1 MKDVVESPA
10 DSDLGPVSEAEL
22 YRAIITDGLME
33 YVAIPWQNH
42 SEDDRESKQLTVNL
56 GLFVAHILA
65 GNSHCLAWS
74 YPKLAEEELTAQP
87 CRHEGTDK
95 MAETTNDKLPR
106 KNLDRSIFAK
116 PKNAKTASSKKRKRV
131 EDSDIAFSF
140 TQSFQAPSQVSTFS
154 NIQAGQVRSH

>member
-1 MKDVVESPA
+1 MEEVVESPA
-10 DSDLGPVSEAEL
+10 NSDLGPVSEAEL
-22 YRAIITDGLME
+22 RRAITTDGLME

-74 YPKLAEEELTAQP
+74 YPKLAEEELTVLP

-95 MAETTNDKLPR
+95 MAETTNHKPPR
-106 KNLDRSIFAK
+106 KNLNRSIFSMQ
-116 PKNAKTASSKKRKRV
+116 KNAKTVSSKKRKRV
-131 EDSDIAFSF
+131 EDPDNEFAFSF
-140 TQSFQAPSQVSTFS
+140 TESFQLSSQVSNFS
-154 NIQAGQVRSH
+154 DKAQ